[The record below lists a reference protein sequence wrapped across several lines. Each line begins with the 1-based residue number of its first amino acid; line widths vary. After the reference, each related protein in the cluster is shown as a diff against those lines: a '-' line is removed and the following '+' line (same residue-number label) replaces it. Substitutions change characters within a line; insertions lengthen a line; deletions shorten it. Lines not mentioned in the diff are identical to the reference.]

1 MVYLSGELKNFF
13 SDSDPY
19 KVLKELSGNVYR
31 EVKNRKTLQFE
42 YNGKSYF
49 AKIHTGVGWIEIF
62 KNLIQLKSPVIG
74 AKNEWSAL
82 KLLRSTSIKTM
93 TAVAY
98 GEKGWNPAKRQSFII
113 TEDLQQ
119 TISLE
124 DYCLNWLDS
133 KPQFSERKALICK
146 VAEIASALHSC
157 GICHR
162 DLYLCHFLL
171 HKEETKFPQIS
182 VIDLHRALI
191 RKQLPKRWVIKD
203 IAGLYYSAM
212 SIGLTSR
219 DIQRFIWQYS
229 KLNKTFTVRENG
241 EFWMRVKEKAIRMHR
256 KLGPAR

>member
-19 KVLKELSGNVYR
+19 KVLKELNGNVYR

-62 KNLIQLKSPVIG
+62 KNLIQLKSPVLG

-146 VAEIASALHSC
+146 VAEIASACILV
-157 GICHR
+157 G
-162 DLYLCHFLL
+162 
-171 HKEETKFPQIS
+171 S
-182 VIDLHRALI
+182 VIATSIYAIFFYIKKSLNF
-191 RKQLPKRWVIKD
+191 RKFL
-203 IAGLYYSAM
+203 
-212 SIGLTSR
+212 
-219 DIQRFIWQYS
+219 
-229 KLNKTFTVRENG
+229 
-241 EFWMRVKEKAIRMHR
+241 
-256 KLGPAR
+256 